1 MYRYSFMILRL
12 IAVGK
17 LRERYWK
24 EGVADYLQR
33 LKPYAKLEILEVSE
47 AKLPGRPLSNQEQK
61 AKAKEAEAIIEII
74 DGLRGLIV
82 ALDRQGKVMDSL
94 ELARWLESQMV
105 NDQKEINWIIGGHLG
120 LDSSIIKKTDLS
132 LSFSNLTFTR
142 QMMRL
147 IFLEQIYRCFKIIHN
162 EPYHK

>member
-1 MYRYSFMILRL
+1 MILRL

-24 EGVADYLQR
+24 DGVSDYLQR

-47 AKLPGRPLSNQEQK
+47 AKLPIRPSSNEEQK
-61 AKAKEAEAIIEII
+61 AKAKEAEAITEKIN
-74 DGLRGLIV
+74 GLRGLIV

-94 ELARWLESQMV
+94 EFARWLESQMLK
-105 NDQKEINWIIGGHLG
+105 DQKEINWIIGGHLG
-120 LDSSIIKKTDLS
+120 LDSSIIRKANLS
-132 LSFSNLTFTR
+132 LSFSNLTFPH

-147 IFLEQIYRCFKIIHN
+147 ILLEQIYRCFRIIHN

>member
-1 MYRYSFMILRL
+1 MAMILRL

-24 EGVADYLQR
+24 EGVVDYLQR

-47 AKLPGRPLSNQEQK
+47 AKLPIRPSSNEEQK
-61 AKAKEAEAIIEII
+61 AKAKEAEAITEKIN
-74 DGLRGLIV
+74 GLRGLIV

-94 ELARWLESQMV
+94 EFARWLESQML

-120 LDSSIIKKTDLS
+120 LDLSII
-132 LSFSNLTFTR
+132 
-142 QMMRL
+142 Q
-147 IFLEQIYRCFKIIHN
+147 
-162 EPYHK
+162 

>member
-1 MYRYSFMILRL
+1 M
-12 IAVGK
+12 GK

-24 EGVADYLQR
+24 EGVSDYLQR

-47 AKLPGRPLSNQEQK
+47 AKLPIRPSSNEEQK
-61 AKAKEAEAIIEII
+61 AKAKEAEAITEKIN
-74 DGLRGLIV
+74 GLRGLIV

-94 ELARWLESQMV
+94 EFARWLESQMLK
-105 NDQKEINWIIGGHLG
+105 DQKEINWIIGGHLG
-120 LDSSIIKKTDLS
+120 LDSSIIRKANLS
-132 LSFSNLTFTR
+132 LSFSNLTFPH

-147 IFLEQIYRCFKIIHN
+147 ILLEQIYRCFRIIHN

>member
-1 MYRYSFMILRL
+1 MILRL

-24 EGVADYLQR
+24 EGVSDYLQR

-47 AKLPGRPLSNQEQK
+47 AKLPIRPSSNEEQK
-61 AKAKEAEAIIEII
+61 AKAKEAEAITEKIN
-74 DGLRGLIV
+74 GLRGLIV

-94 ELARWLESQMV
+94 EFARWLESQMLK
-105 NDQKEINWIIGGHLG
+105 DQKEINWIIGGHLG
-120 LDSSIIKKTDLS
+120 LDSSIIRKANLS
-132 LSFSNLTFTR
+132 LSFSNLTFPH

-147 IFLEQIYRCFKIIHN
+147 ILLEQIYRCFRIIHN